1 MEPLL
6 AAMPSVRSPEGH
18 VHFKNKLLWTA
29 GILILYFVLTNIPLW
44 GLDPNSQDLF
54 LYWRALLAGASGS
67 LVQLGIGPIVTASIV
82 LQLLKGADILHID
95 TTDVRGQVTYMGL
108 QKLLIFVMIIIEAAP
123 NLVGGFL
130 LPDPVLADAFFGGN
144 LFAVSLLIFLQVC
157 LGGVLI
163 VFMDEVVTKW
173 GIGSGVG
180 LFIIAG
186 ISQALV
192 NGFINWTP
200 VNDQFPVGFFP
211 RLVAVIA
218 DGANFLQYMG
228 IEMLAL
234 IATIAIFL
242 IIVYVEST
250 RIEIP
255 LAHAQVRGARARF
268 PVKLIYASVLPMILV
283 RVLQANIQMVG
294 LFLNNVGITIFG
306 TYQNQT
312 PMSGLMWYLAPVN
325 GPSDWMWWLYDLG
338 HASWEVLIR
347 LGIDVVFMVVG
358 GAIFALFWIKTAGL
372 DSKDVARQIQLS
384 GMSIPGYR
392 RNPQVLEKYLDRY
405 IPRVTVIG
413 GVFIGL
419 LSVGANLFGVIGA
432 VSGTGLLLTVSITYR
447 LYEEIASQQIM
458 EMYPFMRTFFGKE

>member
-1 MEPLL
+1 
-6 AAMPSVRSPEGH
+6 
-18 VHFKNKLLWTA
+18 
-29 GILILYFVLTNIPLW
+29 
-44 GLDPNSQDLF
+44 
-54 LYWRALLAGASGS
+54 
-67 LVQLGIGPIVTASIV
+67 
-82 LQLLKGADILHID
+82 
-95 TTDVRGQVTYMGL
+95 
-108 QKLLIFVMIIIEAAP
+108 MIIIEAAP

-130 LPDPVLADAFFGGN
+130 LPDPAIADAFFGGN

-157 LGGVLI
+157 IGGVLI

-186 ISQALV
+186 ISQALI
-192 NGFINWTP
+192 NGFINWSP
-200 VNDQFPVGFFP
+200 LNDQYPVGFFP

-228 IEMLAL
+228 IAMLAL
-234 IATIAIFL
+234 IATVAIFL

-283 RVLQANIQMVG
+283 RVLQANIQMIG
-294 LFLNNVGITIFG
+294 LFLNNVGITILG
-306 TYQNQT
+306 TFQNQT
-312 PMSGLMWYLAPVN
+312 PVSGLMFYLNPVN
-325 GPSDWMWWLYDLG
+325 GPSDWMWWIYDLG
-338 HASWEVLIR
+338 HAPWQILTR
-347 LGIDVVFMVVG
+347 LGIDIIVMVVG
-358 GAIFALFWIKTAGL
+358 GAICALFWIKTAGL